1 MRLDPEQKDVQY
13 RSEQPYAG
21 PATGGDVQV
30 FRQAA
35 RKDPQCRT
43 PLPTVRGRH
52 GCACFGPTGY
62 RSNFSITLSHKYSP
76 IGMAEVAAGEGALH
90 TCNER
95 SLSAKRKS
103 WTRLPSALTA

>member
-1 MRLDPEQKDVQY
+1 MRLDPEQNDVQY
-13 RSEQPYAG
+13 RSEHLMLAPRRVVTFKCSGKPREKINSAG
-21 PATGGDVQV
+21 RRCRLCAGGMV
-30 FRQAA
+30 A
-35 RKDPQCRT
+35 R
-43 PLPTVRGRH
+43 V
-52 GCACFGPTGY
+52 FGPTGY